1 MQELV
6 SFIVDLVASWGY
18 GGIIALMALES
29 SFFPFPSEVVMIP
42 AGYLVQQG
50 QMNAFL
56 AFGAG
61 VLGSLL
67 GAIFN
72 YYLCYFFGR
81 ELIMRYGRFVG
92 INEQKMQKFE
102 AFFNK
107 HGEISTFNCRLLPGI
122 RQYISLPAGLAKMN
136 IWRFCIFTSLGA
148 GIWVAILMA
157 LGYVL
162 GQNKELIDEYLHIII
177 VILACFVLVLSA
189 VYIVQYRK
197 KRINVDIGQ
206 L

>member
-102 AFFNK
+102 TFFNK

>member
-1 MQELV
+1 
-6 SFIVDLVASWGY
+6 
-18 GGIIALMALES
+18 
-29 SFFPFPSEVVMIP
+29 
-42 AGYLVQQG
+42 
-50 QMNAFL
+50 MNAFL

>member
-29 SFFPFPSEVVMIP
+29 SFFPFPCEVVMIP

-102 AFFNK
+102 TFFNK